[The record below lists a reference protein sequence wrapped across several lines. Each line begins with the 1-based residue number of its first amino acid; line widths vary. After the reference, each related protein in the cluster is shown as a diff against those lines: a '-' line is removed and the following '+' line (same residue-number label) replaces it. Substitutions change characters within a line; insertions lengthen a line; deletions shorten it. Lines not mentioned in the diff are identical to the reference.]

1 MTKVSNKGQGVGP
14 VRTGRRR
21 KKKEWREEERGVK
34 GGEGERKGVGGGGT
48 V

>member
-1 MTKVSNKGQGVGP
+1 MTKASNKGQGVGS

-34 GGEGERKGVGGGGT
+34 GGEGERKGVREEGT